1 MEALNE
7 DENNNNNKNLS
18 VNGLENIAQRRTA
31 QHKVTSGFQN
41 L

>member
-18 VNGLENIAQRRTA
+18 VNGLGNIAQRSTA

-41 L
+41 